1 MSLINASHDSLPYID
16 RPLTPTTTSR
26 VHSLIQAELDPS
38 HSTAPHPSLAPLPS
52 PVFSDLITPE
62 FDRISQNQP
71 FTGGVDASRYEPQS
85 APAVVVAAND
95 ASSSAQDE
103 EWRSAL
109 QQAYTT
115 STHLSNRVTNLTLLS
130 SFGQNSWL
138 IGNSQMEGVLGQL
151 ERELVALKE
160 ETEATNRERKRK
172 QVEIADEMEGLER
185 RWKDGVGK
193 VLQIEVASEMVFRE
207 TLEKRRAGHS

>member
-1 MSLINASHDSLPYID
+1 MSLISASHDSLPYID
-16 RPLTPTTTSR
+16 RPLTPATTAR
-26 VHSLIQAELDPS
+26 VHSLVQAELNPA
-38 HSTAPHPSLAPLPS
+38 HSTTPHPSLPTLS
-52 PVFSDLITPE
+52 PPAFSAFITAE
-62 FDRISQNQP
+62 LERIAQNQP
-71 FTGGVDASRYEPQS
+71 FTGGVDASRYEAQA
-85 APAVVVAAND
+85 APAND
-95 ASSSAQDE
+95 D

-160 ETEATNRERKRK
+160 ETDVTNRERKRK
-172 QVEIADEMEGLER
+172 QVEVQEEMERLER
-185 RWKDGVGK
+185 KWKEGVGK
-193 VLQIEVASEMVFRE
+193 VLEIEVASEMVFRE
-207 TLEKRRAGHS
+207 TLEKRRAGQS